1 MESED
6 KMTDQVRIEFDGQL
20 FDAPLIVGT
29 ENERAV
35 DVTRLRSQTG
45 LITYDPGYAN
55 TGSTKSAIT
64 FVDGEKGILRY
75 RGYPIEQLA
84 EHSDFLE
91 TSYLLIYG
99 ELPTRP
105 QLEYFREQITYHT
118 LLHEDLRRL
127 FDAFRRDAHPMGI
140 LVSATSALST
150 FYQDH
155 YNPFDEYDQ
164 EVSIHRLLAK
174 LPTVAAFAYKRSIGR
189 PYVYPLN
196 ALGYTQN
203 LLNMMFAVPTEPYEL
218 DPEIADALD
227 LLFVL
232 HADHEQNCS
241 ASTVRLVG
249 SSNVNVFAA
258 IAAGIS
264 ALWGPRH
271 GGANQEVVEMLE
283 HIRQAEGDTKSFIKR
298 AKDKDDPF
306 RLAGFGHRV
315 YKNYDPRA
323 KIIKETADR
332 ILTKLVGDHPLF
344 EIARELEEA
353 ALHDDYFIERKLYP
367 NVDFYSGL
375 IYRAMGFPTHYFTA
389 LFAIARLPGWIA
401 QWKEMINDPE
411 TRIGRPRQ
419 IYTGPTKRE
428 YMPAEERG

>member
-1 MESED
+1 MSD
-6 KMTDQVRIEFDGQL
+6 HVRLEFDGGS
-20 FDAPLIVGT
+20 FDAPVIVGT
-29 ENERAV
+29 EQERAL
-35 DVTRLRSQTG
+35 DVTRLRSETG

-55 TGSTKSAIT
+55 TGSTSSAIT
-64 FVDGEKGILRY
+64 FIDGENGILRY

-84 EHSDFLE
+84 EQSDFLE

-99 ELPTRP
+99 ELPSKE
-105 QLEYFREQITYHT
+105 QMGGFRESITHHT

-140 LVSATSALST
+140 LVSATSALSS

-155 YNPFDEYDQ
+155 YDPFDTYDR
-164 EVSIHRLLAK
+164 EVSMHRLLAK
-174 LPTVAAFAYKRSIGR
+174 LPTVAAFAYKRSIGQ

-196 ALGYTQN
+196 ALGYTEN
-203 LLNMMFAVPTEPYEL
+203 FLNMMFAVPTEPYEL
-218 DPEIADALD
+218 DPDTAAALD

-283 HIRQAEGDTKSFIKR
+283 HIHQAEGDTQSFIRR

-323 KIIKETADR
+323 RIIKTTADR
-332 ILTKLVGDHPLF
+332 LLTKLIGDSPLF

-353 ALHDDYFIERKLYP
+353 ALHDDYFIERRLYP

-375 IYRAMGFPTHYFTA
+375 IYRAMGFPVHYFTA

-401 QWKEMINDPE
+401 QWQEMITDPE

-419 IYTGPTKRE
+419 VYTGPTARDYVPMDQRE
-428 YMPAEERG
+428 RE

>member
-1 MESED
+1 MSD
-6 KMTDQVRIEFDGQL
+6 SARIEIDGQV
-20 FDAPLIVGT
+20 FEAPIIVGT
-29 ENERAV
+29 ENEKAI
-35 DVTRLRSQTG
+35 DISSLRSETG
-45 LITYDPGYAN
+45 YITYDPGYAN
-55 TGSTKSAIT
+55 TGSARSAIT
-64 FVDGEKGILRY
+64 YIDGEQGILRY

-99 ELPTRP
+99 ELPTRE
-105 QLEYFREQITYHT
+105 QLDEFRHNITHHT
-118 LLHEDLRRL
+118 LLHEDLRDF

-155 YNPFDEYDQ
+155 YDPFDPHDVEIT
-164 EVSIHRLLAK
+164 IHRLMAK
-174 LPTVAAFAYKRSIGR
+174 LPTVAAFAYKRSIGQ
-189 PYVYPLN
+189 PYVYP
-196 ALGYTQN
+196 QN
-203 LLNMMFAVPTEPYEL
+203 RLSYAENFLHMMFAVPAEPYEV
-218 DPEIADALD
+218 DPEMAKALD

-249 SSNVNVFAA
+249 SSQVNLFAC

-264 ALWGPRH
+264 ALWGPLH
-271 GGANQEVVEMLE
+271 GGANQKVVEMLQ
-283 HIRQAEGDTKSFIKR
+283 HIYEADGDTKSFINR
-298 AKDKDDPF
+298 AKDRNDPF
-306 RLAGFGHRV
+306 RLSGFGHRV

-323 KIIKETADR
+323 RIIKQTADR
-332 ILTKLVGDHPLF
+332 ILSKVMGNDPLF

-353 ALHDDYFIERKLYP
+353 ALNDEYFIERKLYP

-375 IYRAMGFPTHYFTA
+375 IYRAMGLPLNMFPA
-389 LFAIARLPGWIA
+389 LFALARLPGWIA
-401 QWKEMINDPE
+401 QWKEMTADPD

-419 IYTGPTKRE
+419 IYTGAT
-428 YMPAEERG
+428 ERDYVPIDQR

>member
-1 MESED
+1 MAEH
-6 KMTDQVRIEFDGQL
+6 VRIELDGRS
-20 FDAPLIVGT
+20 FEAPVIAGT
-29 ENERAV
+29 ESERAI
-35 DVTRLRSQTG
+35 DILRLRSETG

-64 FVDGEKGILRY
+64 YIDGERGILRY

-84 EHSDFLE
+84 ERSDFLE
-91 TSYLLIYG
+91 TSYLLLNG
-99 ELPTRP
+99 ELPTAS
-105 QLEYFREQITYHT
+105 QLEEFRQQINLHT
-118 LLHEDLRRL
+118 LLHEDLRRF

-155 YNPFDEYDQ
+155 YDPFDEYDR
-164 EVSIHRLLAK
+164 EVSIYRLLAK
-174 LPTVAAFAYKRSIGR
+174 LPTVAAFAYKRSIGH
-189 PYVYPLN
+189 PYVYPQN
-196 ALGYTQN
+196 ALGYAEN
-203 LLNMMFAVPTEPYEL
+203 FLNMMFAVPAEPYEV
-218 DPEIADALD
+218 DPDIADALD

-249 SSNVNVFAA
+249 SSHVNVFAA

-264 ALWGPRH
+264 ALWGPLH
-271 GGANQEVVEMLE
+271 GGANQAVVEMLE
-283 HIRQAEGDTKSFIKR
+283 HIHHAEGDTKSFIKR
-298 AKDKDDPF
+298 AKDKQDPF

-323 KIIKETADR
+323 RIIKETADR
-332 ILTKLVGDHPLF
+332 ILNKFGDHPLF
-344 EIARELEEA
+344 DIARELEET
-353 ALHDDYFIERKLYP
+353 ALSDDFFIERKLYP

-375 IYRAMGFPTHYFTA
+375 IYRAMGFPVHYFTA

-401 QWKEMINDPE
+401 QWKEMITDAE
-411 TRIGRPRQ
+411 HRIGRPRQ
-419 IYTGPTKRE
+419 IYTGPTKRD
-428 YMPAEERG
+428 YVPIAQRG

>member
-1 MESED
+1 
-6 KMTDQVRIEFDGQL
+6 MTDHARIEFDGES
-20 FDAPLIVGT
+20 FGSPLIVGT
-29 ENERAV
+29 EGERAI
-35 DVTRLRSQTG
+35 DVTKLRSETG
-45 LITYDPGYAN
+45 VITYDPGYPN
-55 TGSTKSAIT
+55 TGACKSAIT
-64 FVDGEKGILRY
+64 FIDGERGILRY

-84 EHSDFLE
+84 EKSDFIE
-91 TSYLLIYG
+91 TSYLLING
-99 ELPTRP
+99 ELPNAA
-105 QLEYFREQITYHT
+105 QLDEFREHITHHT

-155 YNPFDEYDQ
+155 YDPFDEYDR

-174 LPTVAAFAYKRSIGR
+174 LPTVAAFAYKRSIGQ

-196 ALGYTQN
+196 ALGYTEN

-241 ASTVRLVG
+241 TSTVRLVG
-249 SSNVNVFAA
+249 SSSVNVFAA
-258 IAAGIS
+258 VAAGIS
-264 ALWGPRH
+264 ALWGPKH
-271 GGANQEVVEMLE
+271 GGANQDVVEMLE
-283 HIRQAEGDTKSFIKR
+283 HIHNAEGDTKSFIAR

-323 KIIKETADR
+323 RIIKETADR
-332 ILTKLVGDHPLF
+332 ILAKLGDHPLF
-344 EIARELEEA
+344 EIARELEET
-353 ALHDDYFIERKLYP
+353 ALNDDYFVERKLYP
-367 NVDFYSGL
+367 NVDFYSGV
-375 IYRAMGFPTHYFTA
+375 IYKAMGFPVHYFTA

-401 QWKEMINDPE
+401 QWKEMIEDPD

-419 IYTGPTKRE
+419 VYTGESERDYVPMEKR
-428 YMPAEERG
+428 A

>member
-1 MESED
+1 MSD
-6 KMTDQVRIEFDGQL
+6 HVRLEFDGGS
-20 FDAPLIVGT
+20 FDAPVIVGT
-29 ENERAV
+29 EQERAL
-35 DVTRLRSQTG
+35 DVTRLRSETG

-55 TGSTKSAIT
+55 TGSASSAIT
-64 FVDGEKGILRY
+64 FVDGEDGILRY

-84 EHSDFLE
+84 EQSDFLE

-99 ELPTRP
+99 ELPSKE
-105 QLEYFREQITYHT
+105 QLEEFRGSITHHT

-140 LVSATSALST
+140 LISATSALSS

-155 YNPFDEYDQ
+155 YDPFDTYDR

-174 LPTVAAFAYKRSIGR
+174 LPTVAAFAYKRSIGQ

-196 ALGYTQN
+196 ALGYTEN
-203 LLNMMFAVPTEPYEL
+203 FLNMMFAVPTEPYEL
-218 DPEIADALD
+218 DPDMATALD

-271 GGANQEVVEMLE
+271 GGANQEVVEMLG
-283 HIRQAEGDTKSFIKR
+283 HIHQAEGDTQSFIRR

-323 KIIKETADR
+323 KIIKKTADQV
-332 ILTKLVGDHPLF
+332 LTKLIGDSPLF

-375 IYRAMGFPTHYFTA
+375 IYRAMGFPVHYFTA

-401 QWKEMINDPE
+401 QWQEMIMDPE

-419 IYTGPTKRE
+419 VYTGPTTRDYVPMDQRE
-428 YMPAEERG
+428 